1 MFTDPLSRTCVKICN
16 MTLGFFGDPLTK
28 RCVIDCNTTYADN
41 TTGRCV
47 ATCPRIPQFYYGNP
61 INNKCVL

>member
-1 MFTDPLSRTCVKICN
+1 
-16 MTLGFFGDPLTK
+16 MTLGYLGDPITK

-61 INNKCVL
+61 INSKCVLKCP